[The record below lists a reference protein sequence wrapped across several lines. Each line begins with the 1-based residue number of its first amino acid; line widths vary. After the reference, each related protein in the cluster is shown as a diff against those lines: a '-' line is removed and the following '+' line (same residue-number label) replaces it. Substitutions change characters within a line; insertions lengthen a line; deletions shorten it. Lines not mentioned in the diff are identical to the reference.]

1 MGEDVNVTPQKQKQ
15 KQKQKPA
22 ARTACEKL

>member
-1 MGEDVNVTPQKQKQ
+1 MGEDVNITPQKKKQ

>member
-1 MGEDVNVTPQKQKQ
+1 MGEDVNITPQKTKQ

>member
-1 MGEDVNVTPQKQKQ
+1 MGEDVNITPQKQKQ